1 MLSENKGN
9 IYSKGE
15 ILEGFY
21 MDTSITDPKKLK
33 KRNSRIF
40 HIFHIDVKINHKN

>member
-1 MLSENKGN
+1 MLSENKGK
-9 IYSKGE
+9 ICSKGE
-15 ILEGFY
+15 TLKGFY
-21 MDTSITDPKKLK
+21 MHTSVTDPKKLK